1 MSIERNEREV
11 TDDDLM
17 EDAKDPVQA
26 ARLHKALRTLRD
38 NPNVPPQLKQMA
50 REVLTGHLS
59 MTEVAKGGEYLD
71 ALGDSMTKIRR
82 AAENMT
88 PEEAERNREA
98 AERYR
103 REQEEAEA
111 REEAERNAPT
121 QQQPPTPRPRSR
133 RGTI

>member
-1 MSIERNEREV
+1 MSIEPNEREV

-38 NPNVPPQLKQMA
+38 NPGVPPQLKQMA
-50 REVLTGHLS
+50 REVLTGRLT
-59 MTEVAKGGEYLD
+59 MTDVAKGGAYLD
-71 ALGDSMTKIRR
+71 ALGDGMTKIRR

-88 PEEAERNREA
+88 PEEAERNRQA
-98 AERYR
+98 AEVYR

-111 REEAERNAPT
+111 REQAERDAPT
-121 QQQPPTPRPRSR
+121 QQQPTAPRPRSR
-133 RGTI
+133 RGRI

>member
-26 ARLHKALRTLRD
+26 ARLHKSLRTLRD
-38 NPNVPPQLKQMA
+38 NPNVPAQLQQMA
-50 REVLTGHLS
+50 REVLSGRLS
-59 MTEVAKGGEYLD
+59 MTDVAKGGTYLD
-71 ALGDSMTKIRR
+71 ALGDSMMKIKR

-111 REEAERNAPT
+111 REQAERDAPS
-121 QQQPPTPRPRSR
+121 QPQPDTPRPRSR
-133 RGTI
+133 RGRI